1 MKKKRRGRLLA
12 LAMAMILS
20 LTACGETQTDGGQ
33 ALTERAYRSSF
44 LDLESLE
51 RYSLAAAGLD
61 GEEIFLV
68 GVARQAKTGIARS
81 ALFRVTPE
89 GTVRQL
95 REKTEPDP
103 DTSSIFESVALGPE
117 GTVWI
122 LDRRFTR
129 SEAGGTAGDDGRT
142 VLLRQIDAAGG
153 ELRSADV
160 TETVLSG
167 GTDGAALDGQG
178 NCYLLGGGKLTV
190 LAPDGGTRFALED
203 ESLLGGAPALLSDGN
218 MGVLCRRAAGPAGEG
233 DVYTVRTVDR
243 EKAAWG
249 PAYELPSESPAGQYV
264 ALFGGSGDYL
274 FYATIDQYLYGW
286 NGETGRAER
295 LLSWTRS
302 NINPSGV
309 SFCGMLPDSR
319 PVAMAQTWTDWGV
332 TDGLAVL
339 TESDS
344 LPERTVLTFAG
355 MKISSDQWER
365 IFRFNNLQTEY
376 FIEARDY
383 GDYSTAS
390 DLFGGITL
398 LLTEIGAGK
407 VPDILDTSNLP
418 MRQLAA
424 KGMLEDLWPYIDADP
439 DLGRDRLMT
448 HVLETDQVNGGL
460 YEVFGQFTIDTVAGS
475 RDAVGDRTAWT
486 LEDLQAALDT
496 MPAGCGIFS
505 PYDTQEGTLLALL
518 NYMEAQYV
526 DWPAGTCSFDSDSF
540 RSLLALCRMLPADF
554 DWSAAPA
561 LDNVSARLREG
572 RQMLLPY
579 TLGLQGFDDV
589 RVLESVFGS
598 EVSFVGYPMADGSAG
613 SCFDIWKEG
622 LAISSQCA
630 DKAGAWSFVR
640 QILLPPAL
648 SGELTEEERREELW
662 LRFGSDAFPV
672 NRELF
677 ELLKE
682 FSMAPDRMT
691 PTAAQAEAG
700 LTEQDLW
707 THLSCEGEKV
717 VVAAPMTQAE
727 FDQLMELYHAVDS
740 MDQTNRDIRTII
752 LSQAAPYFAG
762 DVTLDEAVRNI
773 QLRAA
778 LYVSEQK

>member
-1 MKKKRRGRLLA
+1 MRIIKRLLSLILAAA
-12 LAMAMILS
+12 LVLS
-20 LTACGETQTDGGQ
+20 LAACGETQTHGGEAALPEGIGFQRAPFYQ
-33 ALTERAYRSSF
+33 AEEIL
-44 LDLESLE
+44 LPES
-51 RYSLAAAGLD
+51 AGYVAGSCGD
-61 GEEIFLV
+61 GEKLY
-68 GVARQAKTGIARS
+68 
-81 ALFRVTPE
+81 
-89 GTVRQL
+89 
-95 REKTEPDP
+95 
-103 DTSSIFESVALGPE
+103 
-117 GTVWI
+117 
-122 LDRRFTR
+122 
-129 SEAGGTAGDDGRT
+129 
-142 VLLRQIDAAGG
+142 
-153 ELRSADV
+153 
-160 TETVLSG
+160 
-167 GTDGAALDGQG
+167 
-178 NCYLLGGGKLTV
+178 YL
-190 LAPDGGTRFALED
+190 LED
-203 ESLLGGAPALLSDGN
+203 EDRAMTLYRADLAADTVEELPDFASAPADSEPRPFPRGLTPDGAGGLWLLETQTVFTYDLPADFDEEKDSKYQYRSDREDRAFLRRLDGGSGREIESRELTGLTPDFWEQWQGDWTVDSGGIFSGELTVDRDGGCFVVRPGSLTALDQSGN
-218 MGVLCRRAAGPAGEG
+218 PLLTLEDPALTAEQPPVRLADGGVAALCRVSREDPRGMV
-233 DVYTVRTVDR
+233 DVYTARAVDL
-243 EKAAWG
+243 EKGCWG

-365 IFRFNNLQTEY
+365 IFRFNSLQTEY

-526 DWPAGTCSFDSDSF
+526 DWPAGTC
-540 RSLLALCRMLPADF
+540 LL
-554 DWSAAPA
+554 
-561 LDNVSARLREG
+561 
-572 RQMLLPY
+572 Y
-579 TLGLQGFDDV
+579 T
-589 RVLESVFGS
+589 SPS
-598 EVSFVGYPMADGSAG
+598 P
-613 SCFDIWKEG
+613 
-622 LAISSQCA
+622 
-630 DKAGAWSFVR
+630 
-640 QILLPPAL
+640 
-648 SGELTEEERREELW
+648 
-662 LRFGSDAFPV
+662 
-672 NRELF
+672 
-677 ELLKE
+677 
-682 FSMAPDRMT
+682 
-691 PTAAQAEAG
+691 
-700 LTEQDLW
+700 
-707 THLSCEGEKV
+707 
-717 VVAAPMTQAE
+717 
-727 FDQLMELYHAVDS
+727 
-740 MDQTNRDIRTII
+740 RD
-752 LSQAAPYFAG
+752 
-762 DVTLDEAVRNI
+762 
-773 QLRAA
+773 
-778 LYVSEQK
+778 